1 MCVEPTTALLI
12 ASVASAGIQYQA
24 TNAQQKAQQQ
34 AQQRQN
40 ELARQNAIQR
50 YAAEG
55 LKIRQIAS
63 QTSAKGLEA
72 SKKTRSAQAQYV
84 TQAGDAGG
92 LMLSGSTDALMR
104 DFYRVEGNYTNSLN
118 NNLGINV
125 SQYRRNLEA
134 IQFGQESQS
143 TYVTAPNPELNFA
156 TQVLNVANTYYGL
169 EAEKANRG
177 LQTNREKN
185 RNRSEVE
192 GFNIG

>member
-1 MCVEPTTALLI
+1 MCTGVETALLI

-92 LMLSGSTDALMR
+92 LMMSGSTDALMR
-104 DFYRVEGNYTNSLN
+104 DFYRVDGNYKNSLTQ
-118 NNLGINV
+118 NLKLNE
-125 SQYRRNLEA
+125 SQFRRNLEA

>member
-1 MCVEPTTALLI
+1 MCVEPTTALMI

-34 AQQRQN
+34 AQNRQN

-92 LMLSGSTDALMR
+92 LMMSGSTDALMR
-104 DFYRVEGNYTNSLN
+104 DFYRVDGNYKNSLTQ
-118 NNLGINV
+118 NLKLNE
-125 SQYRRNLEA
+125 SQFRRNLEA

>member
-1 MCVEPTTALLI
+1 MCTGVETALLI

-34 AQQRQN
+34 AQNRQN

-55 LKIRQIAS
+55 LKIREITS

-72 SKKTRSAQAQYV
+72 SKKTRSAQAQYI

-92 LMLSGSTDALMR
+92 LMMSGSTDALMR
-104 DFYRVEGNYTNSLN
+104 DFFRVDGNYKSSLTE
-118 NNLGINV
+118 NLKLNEN
-125 SQYRRNLEA
+125 QFRRNLEA

-143 TYVTAPNPELNFA
+143 TYVTPPNPELNFA
-156 TQVLNVANTYYGL
+156 TQALNVANTYYTL
-169 EAEKANRG
+169 EYNKEKAG
-177 LQTNREKN
+177 LLTNSQK
-185 RNRSEVE
+185 RNQFPTDLS
-192 GFNIG
+192 

>member
-1 MCVEPTTALLI
+1 MI

-34 AQQRQN
+34 AQNRQN

-92 LMLSGSTDALMR
+92 LMMSGSTDALMR
-104 DFYRVEGNYTNSLN
+104 DFYRVDGNYKNSLTQ
-118 NNLGINV
+118 NLKLNE
-125 SQYRRNLEA
+125 SQFRRNLEA

>member
-1 MCVEPTTALLI
+1 MCVEPTTALMI

-34 AQQRQN
+34 AQNRQN

-55 LKIRQIAS
+55 LKIRQITS

-92 LMLSGSTDALMR
+92 LMMSGSTDALMR
-104 DFYRVEGNYTNSLN
+104 DFYRVDGNYKNSLTQ
-118 NNLGINV
+118 NLKLNE
-125 SQYRRNLEA
+125 SQFRRNLEA

>member
-1 MCVEPTTALLI
+1 MCVEPTTALMI

-34 AQQRQN
+34 AQNRQN

-55 LKIRQIAS
+55 LKIRQITS
-63 QTSAKGLEA
+63 QTSAKGFEA

-92 LMLSGSTDALMR
+92 LMMSGSTDALMR
-104 DFYRVEGNYTNSLN
+104 DFYRVDGNYKNSLTQ
-118 NNLGINV
+118 NLKLNE
-125 SQYRRNLEA
+125 SQFRRNLEA

>member
-92 LMLSGSTDALMR
+92 LMMSGSTDALMR
-104 DFYRVEGNYTNSLN
+104 DFYRVDGNYKNSLTQ
-118 NNLGINV
+118 NLKLNE
-125 SQYRRNLEA
+125 SQFRRNLEA

>member
-1 MCVEPTTALLI
+1 MCVEPTTALMI

-92 LMLSGSTDALMR
+92 LMMSGSTDALMR
-104 DFYRVEGNYTNSLN
+104 DFYRVDGNYKNSLTQ
-118 NNLGINV
+118 NLKLNE
-125 SQYRRNLEA
+125 SQFRRNLEA

>member
-1 MCVEPTTALLI
+1 MCVEPTTALMI

-34 AQQRQN
+34 AQNRQN

-55 LKIRQIAS
+55 LKIRQITS

-104 DFYRVEGNYTNSLN
+104 DFYRVDGNYKNSLTQ
-118 NNLGINV
+118 NLKLNE
-125 SQYRRNLEA
+125 SQFRRNLEA